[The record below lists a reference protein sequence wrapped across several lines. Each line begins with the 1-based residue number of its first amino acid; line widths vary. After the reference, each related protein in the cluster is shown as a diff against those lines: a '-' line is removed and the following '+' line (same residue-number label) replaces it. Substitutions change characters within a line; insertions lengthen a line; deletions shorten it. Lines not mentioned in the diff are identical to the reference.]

1 MQIFRLKI
9 EVDEIRKRI
18 QDGRETPILF
28 IKLGIALQEINQL
41 RPDGGRLIPEAE
53 EAYRTA
59 LELEISVELRVL
71 VLGNLGVLL
80 MTANRVNEA
89 IKVMQNCIELAQ
101 RNQLSIKNVRRVL
114 QTSHHFGWTF

>member
-1 MQIFRLKI
+1 MQISELKT
-9 EVDEIRKRI
+9 EVEEIRKQI
-18 QDGRETPILF
+18 QNGRETPILF

-41 RPDGGRLIPEAE
+41 RPVGGRLIPEAE
-53 EAYRTA
+53 EAYRTT

-89 IKVMQNCIELAQ
+89 IKVMQNCIEIAQ
-101 RNQLSIKNVRRVL
+101 RNQLSIKNVQRIS
-114 QTSHHFGWTF
+114 QTSHHFGWAF